1 MVTELETTCSVD
13 DGLCRDDDVKQL
25 VVTMGML
32 LEGWIRD
39 ECVVDA
45 FTDDTAVI
53 VVAVSIR
60 LCDVSILPLRSE
72 VDDVSTDEL
81 VINTGTSL
89 DGMILEKGVSDTFM
103 DAIVVY
109 FWLCDTLGIEEA
121 PDCRVELRVTF
132 VVLND
137 EDIDEVINIVNKVEL
152 VERYTMIGSSTTYN
166 SRK

>member
-1 MVTELETTCSVD
+1 
-13 DGLCRDDDVKQL
+13 
-25 VVTMGML
+25 MGML
-32 LEGWIRD
+32 LEGWIWD

-45 FTDDTAVI
+45 FSDDTAVI

-60 LCDVSILPLRSE
+60 LRSE
-72 VDDVSTDEL
+72 VDDFSTDEL

-103 DAIVVY
+103 DASVVY

-166 SRK
+166 SRT